1 MKKGIRGHDV
11 REVGVKAICEKMKE
25 RGLEYIQLVIERSV
39 AGFKPGGFT
48 EELAESIKAE
58 LGDVKV
64 AILGSYI
71 NPSAESEEARLGEIE
86 KFKEK
91 IRFAK
96 ILQPLAVGTE
106 TGFFGPTQSDEAN
119 DTEEAYL
126 RVLNTLRPI
135 VAYAKEMGVNV
146 AIEGVSIFVIN
157 SPRKLRRLIDD
168 LGEDN
173 VKAIF
178 DPVNYV
184 RANNT
189 DKMDAIINETFEL
202 LSDRLVAIHAKDYAI
217 NPEGKLIYPDPAL
230 GELNYKLIFEN
241 MKKYSVDIPIILEGI
256 PDDRAEASF
265 ARLEKIKNSI

>member
-1 MKKGIRGHDV
+1 MEKEIISEMKKYLAPQLIIGGIVFIVGIIMLLV
-11 REVGVKAICEKMKE
+11 FILLKPLFGVKPFDGFDTII
-25 RGLEYIQLVIERSV
+25 GLTFFLSFG
-39 AGFKPGGFT
+39 A
-48 EELAESIKAE
+48 SIT
-58 LGDVKV
+58 
-64 AILGSYI
+64 
-71 NPSAESEEARLGEIE
+71 GEIE

-91 IRFAK
+91 IRFAR
-96 ILQPLAVGTE
+96 ILEPLAVGTE

>member
-11 REVGVKAICEKMKE
+11 REVGVKAICDKMKE
-25 RGLEYIQLVIERSV
+25 RELEYIQLVIERSV

-96 ILQPLAVGTE
+96 ILEPLAVGTE

-184 RANNT
+184 RANTT
-189 DKMDAIINETFEL
+189 DKIDGIINETFEL
-202 LSDRLVAIHAKDYAI
+202 LSDRLVAIHAKDFALT
-217 NPEGKLIYPDPAL
+217 PEGKLTYPDPAL
-230 GELNYKLIFEN
+230 GSLNYKLIFEN

-265 ARLEKIKNSI
+265 DRLEAIKASV